1 MGAGGSFK
9 KRLFGRFFENV
20 DGFLMKKQSAIALGS
35 AVLHALL
42 PDALWEPNDLD
53 MCRMTYVQV

>member
-1 MGAGGSFK
+1 
-9 KRLFGRFFENV
+9 
-20 DGFLMKKQSAIALGS
+20 MKKQSAIALGS

-42 PDALWEPNDLD
+42 PDAQWQPNDLD